1 VVIANF
7 FGVGFAV
14 DAYVFALRIPNFV
27 RNLVGDA
34 ALSASFVPVYSALLE
49 EGDASDDATLLAR
62 GILGPLLAFSAL
74 LVGVGIVT
82 APLLIDIFASRFDE
96 SATVMTVRMVR
107 IMFPMAGVM
116 IVAAWCLGILTSHR
130 RFYLPFVAPVLWNLA
145 QIVGLIVGARLG
157 WEPLV
162 IVLAWSTLVGSLLQ
176 VAVQLP
182 TVRRLV
188 GSLKPSWDL
197 AREPSRRVLENAGP
211 AALGQGIFQIS
222 SLTDAAL
229 AALLADGALSALYY
243 AQRLALLPIA
253 LFGVSVAFS
262 ALPEMSRE
270 GKFAALGAHLTGG
283 TRRILYFVIP
293 SAVLL
298 GVYGDLF
305 VSVIYV
311 RGRFQPGDVPVI
323 HWILAA
329 FAMGLVAQSLIKL
342 FASAYHAAQD
352 TRTPVRYATI
362 GVVVG
367 IAVGATLMFWM
378 DSRGFERRAVA
389 GLVLGGAT
397 GAWLNLG
404 LLARGL
410 RQRGLQGWFAATRG
424 AAIRSLV
431 GAGVAAAVA
440 WPVKVLVAGTVSN
453 DLLGRVLVLAAVLA
467 AGGVCYLLIAGTP
480 VRDRTAGDSVS
491 SSDEPK

>member
-7 FGVGFAV
+7 FGLGFAV
-14 DAYVFALRIPNFV
+14 DAYVVALRIPNFV

-34 ALSASFVPVYSALLE
+34 ALSASFVPVYSSLLE
-49 EGDASDDATLLAR
+49 EDGDSREAGRLAR
-62 GILGPLLAFSAL
+62 GILGPLLTFSAL
-74 LVGVGIVT
+74 LAAIGIVA
-82 APLLIDIFASRFDE
+82 APLLVRIFASGFDE
-96 SATVMTVRMVR
+96 TATDMTVRMVR
-107 IMFPMAGVM
+107 IIFPMAGVM
-116 IVAAWCLGILTSHR
+116 IVGAWCMGILTSHR

-145 QIVGLIVGARLG
+145 QIAGLIIGARLG

-162 IVLAWSTLVGSLLQ
+162 IALAWSTLVGSVLQ
-176 VAVQLP
+176 VGVQLP

-197 AREPSRRVLENAGP
+197 SREPARRVLKNAGP
-211 AALGQGIFQIS
+211 AALGQGVFQIS

-229 AALLADGALSALYY
+229 AALLADGALAGLYY

-253 LFGVSVAFS
+253 LFGISVAFS

-270 GKFAALGAHLTGG
+270 GRVAALGTHLSSGV
-283 TRRILYFVIP
+283 RRILYFVIP

-298 GVYGDLF
+298 GVFGDLF

-311 RGRFQPGDVPVI
+311 RGRFQLGDVLVV

-329 FAMGLVAQSLIKL
+329 FATGLVAQSLIKL
-342 FASAYHAAQD
+342 FAGAYHAVQD
-352 TRTPVRYATI
+352 TRTPVRCATI

-367 IAVGATLMFWM
+367 IVVGATLMFWM
-378 DSRGFERRAVA
+378 DSRGFGRRAVA
-389 GLVLGGAT
+389 GLVLGGAV

-410 RQRGLQGWFAATRG
+410 RTRGLPDWFAQTRG
-424 AAIRSLV
+424 GALRCLV
-431 GAGVAAAVA
+431 GAGVAAGVA
-440 WPVKVLVAGTVSN
+440 WPVKNLVTDTVSA
-453 DLLGRVLVLAAVLA
+453 DLLGRVLVLLATLAV
-467 AGGVCYLLIAGTP
+467 GGVCYLLIAGLP
-480 VRDRTAGDSVS
+480 VSGRGAKRTASGSED
-491 SSDEPK
+491 PR